1 MTEDQKEQI
10 DRYIQIYINGVQ
22 SVSNDAGWE
31 GSGTMG
37 KIIDFAGDLPT
48 PTGNDQSN
56 LSMINAIRLLK
67 EQHKKWPIISAAV
80 KTLLIS
86 SKRDQMIALLAK
98 HLYVGQCPWTNKV
111 WTNTQRAEEVGQSLK
126 VYENNL
132 GRGYRAFQNELD
144 VAERYRQY
152 FGLAS

>member
-1 MTEDQKEQI
+1 MTEDQKEKI

-31 GSGTMG
+31 GCGTMG
-37 KIIDFAGDLPT
+37 KIIDFAGDLP
-48 PTGNDQSN
+48 PASGNDQSN

-86 SKRDQMIALLAK
+86 NKRDQMIALLAK

-111 WTNTQRAEEVGQSLK
+111 WTDAQRAEEIGQNI
-126 VYENNL
+126 EAFRHNA
-132 GRGYRAFQNELD
+132 RRAYRAFQNELD

>member
-98 HLYVGQCPWTNKV
+98 HIYVGQCPWTLKA
-111 WTNTQRAEEVGQSLK
+111 WTDTQRAEEAGQSIDA
-126 VYENNL
+126 YRCNL
-132 GRGYRAFQNELD
+132 RRSYRTVQNELD

-152 FGLAS
+152 FGLSS